1 MPVYTEVFEPASFL
15 MGIPAA
21 QSISESDALV
31 RGLTNHLQLLRTPS
45 QEAVGTE
52 GPGPVKLSQKHGTGC
67 FYEVGLTSYSCDV
80 GSQVKEG
87 CIEHRDILAH
97 KIASNDMA
105 LGFRSVSASR
115 GNVHRCKTWD
125 GGQSGGPKR
134 RAKAAGRRWD
144 AGLGHTLPI
153 LFLSS

>member
-87 CIEHRDILAH
+87 CIEHGDILAH
-97 KIASNDMA
+97 KIAPNDMA
-105 LGFRSVSASR
+105 LGFQSVSAGR
-115 GNVHRCKTWD
+115 GNVDWCER
-125 GGQSGGPKR
+125 GMGV
-134 RAKAAGRRWD
+134 KAAG
-144 AGLGHTLPI
+144 
-153 LFLSS
+153 